1 VFRRSS
7 AADAATDSSDATTKQ
22 SGKGRPTPKRREAEA
37 ARKNKAAPPKD
48 RKQAK
53 QRMRDEKAKERARTS
68 AALRAGD
75 ERHYPVRDQ
84 GKARHIAR
92 NWVDGRRNVGE
103 LFWPL
108 VITAL
113 IFLIVPVGQLQ
124 SLSTVLLLGFYF
136 FVMGD
141 TAWSLL
147 GLRRVLQQQLP
158 DSDDRRGA
166 MPYAFG
172 RSLQSRKRRLPSPQV
187 ERGWTKQLREGTVQ
201 ALD

>member
-1 VFRRSS
+1 M
-7 AADAATDSSDATTKQ
+7 
-22 SGKGRPTPKRREAEA
+22 REE
-37 ARKNKAAPPKD
+37 R
-48 RKQAK
+48 
-53 QRMRDEKAKERARTS
+53 AKERART
-68 AALRAGD
+68 ATALRSGD

-108 VITAL
+108 VIVAL
-113 IFLIVPVGQLQ
+113 IFLIVPLAQLQ
-124 SLSTVLLLGFYF
+124 ALSTVLLLGFYF

-147 GLRRVLQQQLP
+147 GLRKVLQEKLP
-158 DSDDRRGA
+158 NSDERRGA

-172 RSLQSRKRRLPSPQV
+172 RSLQSRKRRLPRPQV
-187 ERGWTKQLREGTVQ
+187 ERGWTKQLRQGDVDP
-201 ALD
+201 LD

>member
-7 AADAATDSSDATTKQ
+7 AADPFTDSSDAAAKQ
-22 SGKGRPTPKRREAEA
+22 SGKCRPTPKRREAEA

-53 QRMRDEKAKERARTS
+53 QRMREEKAKERARTA

-113 IFLIVPVGQLQ
+113 IFLLVPVQQLQ
-124 SLSTVLLLGFYF
+124 ALSTVLLLGFYF

-147 GLRRVLQQQLP
+147 GLRGYCWRCQP
-158 DSDDRRGA
+158 PRRIAGVPAGA
-166 MPYAFG
+166 SERATAAAAARARRAPAQASARG
-172 RSLQSRKRRLPSPQV
+172 SRWSR
-187 ERGWTKQLREGTVQ
+187 
-201 ALD
+201 